1 MYDGIGDGIYMVAAV
16 VIDLVEE
23 KKYCHRC
30 GCEVCINGTIVKACA
45 MIV

>member
-23 KKYCHRC
+23 KKYCHRWDC
-30 GCEVCINGTIVKACA
+30 VGVKFVL
-45 MIV
+45 MVQLLKRVQ